1 MFTRG
6 PAQHG
11 AVLLALSSL
20 WASVSCQQF
29 LGNVEL
35 VGADPDQVVYSASP
49 AGCADAGST
58 PCTSG
63 SCVPGSFRCNDGR
76 LEACPSGMAWR
87 FLEQC
92 ASAGLCLA
100 STGECLPPACDAL
113 QYDCSQ
119 SGELLVCN
127 ADRTAFELVTP
138 CGSQAL
144 CNSVRGQEGCE
155 PAVCSAGARRCN
167 GAQLEEC
174 RADQKGYSA
183 VQPAC
188 VSAALCREEAPG
200 QAHCEAPTCAA
211 GDYSCDGRQLR
222 RCSEDRSAWLV
233 VDRCISAP
241 LCNATAK
248 LCEPPVCQLGQ
259 QRCTGSVLERC
270 NADQNDFAIVVDCLN
285 PALCD
290 QRVMACLTTP
300 APAPASSTP
309 Q

>member
-1 MFTRG
+1 
-6 PAQHG
+6 
-11 AVLLALSSL
+11 
-20 WASVSCQQF
+20 
-29 LGNVEL
+29 
-35 VGADPDQVVYSASP
+35 
-49 AGCADAGST
+49 
-58 PCTSG
+58 
-63 SCVPGSFRCNDGR
+63 VPGTFRCTDGR
-76 LEACPSGMAWR
+76 LEACQAPGEAFR
-87 FLEQC
+87 FVEQC
-92 ASAGLCLA
+92 ASAGLCRA
-100 STGECLPPACDAL
+100 GAGVCLPPLCDAL
-113 QYDCSQ
+113 QYDCSD
-119 SGELLVCN
+119 SGDLLVCN
-127 ADRTAFELVTP
+127 ADRSGFELVTP
-138 CGSQAL
+138 CGSKAL

-188 VSAALCREEAPG
+188 VSAALCREDAPG
-200 QAHCEAPTCAA
+200 QAHCEPPTCAP
-211 GDYSCDGRQLR
+211 GDYSCEGRQLR

-241 LCNATAK
+241 LCNAGTK
-248 LCEPPVCQLGQ
+248 LCEPPVCQLGE

-270 NADQNDFAIVVDCLN
+270 NADQNDFAAVVDCLN

-300 APAPASSTP
+300 APTPASPTP